1 VACLVIGA
9 KWFVIRLTVELF
21 PLIYSPIGL
30 SLGVLTIGA
39 WSEGELLSDHVEFID
54 KNSTEGSTT
63 GCVCRVTLQT

>member
-1 VACLVIGA
+1 MACLVIGA

-54 KNSTEGSTT
+54 
-63 GCVCRVTLQT
+63 